1 MQTVLSL
8 LALLALVAFSGVL
21 TRFWPRLP
29 QPLLQLA
36 LGALVAWPVSGLRV
50 EIDSATFMLL
60 LIPPML
66 FADGWQMPKREF
78 GANMWPILLLSV
90 GLVLITVLVVGHFIH
105 WILPAMPLSV
115 AFVLAAVL
123 SPTDAVAVS
132 AVSQRH
138 PMPAR
143 LQNLLEGESLM
154 NDASALVAV
163 KFAVAATV
171 TQQFSLREAG
181 WDMLWMS
188 GGGALVG
195 LLFSRVFAWVHD
207 RFLFWREGDPAG
219 PTVLL
224 ILLMPFAPYWV
235 AEHLGLSGV
244 LAAVAAGMSA
254 SLLDLRSTR
263 FNAFHVQAQGTWEV
277 IRFAFTGL
285 VFVLLGQQVPE
296 LLQNLQE
303 PLQDL
308 REAGAL
314 LHPSR
319 AIGPLLVSTLLIA
332 LSLLA
337 VRFATLVLGAVL
349 PAWLP
354 PRWRRGPARPVPL
367 SWVAVASLG
376 GIRGGI
382 TLAAVLGLPV
392 LLGHGEPFPARDL
405 LVFLTTAIIVI
416 SLLGGSLGL
425 PVLLRRLK
433 AASGPGR
440 PHLEQRWA
448 RKRALRAALQSLD
461 QVPASLTSR
470 HLGPEAQAQ
479 SAVVE
484 KVRLRVRH
492 LYQHRLTEAT
502 GDQAGRAAS
511 QSVLGLEKG
520 LRLHALQA
528 EREAL
533 YALRT
538 RHQINDETLRLL
550 IREIDMVE
558 LALRGVV

>member
-8 LALLALVAFSGVL
+8 LALLALVACSGVV

-36 LGALVAWPVSGLRV
+36 LGALAAWPVSGLRV
-50 EIDSATFMLL
+50 EIDAATFML

-78 GANMWPILLLSV
+78 GANRWPILMLAV
-90 GLVLITVLVVGHFIH
+90 GLVLITVLVVGHIIH

-143 LQNLLEGESLM
+143 LQNVLEGESLM

-163 KFAVAATV
+163 KFAVAATL
-171 TQQFSLREAG
+171 TQQFSWREAG
-181 WDMLWMS
+181 WDLLWMS
-188 GGGALVG
+188 GGGVLVG
-195 LLFSRVFAWVHD
+195 WLFSRAFAWVHD
-207 RFLFWREGDPAG
+207 RFLFWREGEAAG
-219 PTVLL
+219 PSVLL
-224 ILLMPFAPYWV
+224 ILLMPFAPYLV

-308 REAGAL
+308 QAAGARM
-314 LHPSR
+314 HPGQ
-319 AIGPLLVSTLLIA
+319 ALGPLLGSTLVIA

-337 VRFATLVLGAVL
+337 VRFGTLLMGVGL
-349 PAWLP
+349 PSLLP
-354 PRWRRGPARPVPL
+354 RRWRRGGLRPVPL

-382 TLAAVLGLPV
+382 TLAAVLGLP
-392 LLGHGEPFPARDL
+392 LWLNSGAPFPARDL
-405 LVFLTTAIIVI
+405 LVFQTTAIIVI

-425 PVLLRRLK
+425 PWLLRRLH
-433 AASGPGR
+433 AAAGPGR

-448 RKRALRAALQSLD
+448 RKRALRAALLALE
-461 QVPASLTSR
+461 QVPEGLVAR
-470 HLGPEAQAQ
+470 HLGDEAAAQA
-479 SAVVE
+479 ALID

-492 LYQHRLTEAT
+492 LYQHRLTEVA
-502 GDQAGRAAS
+502 GDEAGRAVS

-520 LRLHALQA
+520 LRLHVLQA

-533 YALRT
+533 YALRG
-538 RHQINDETLRLL
+538 RHQINDDTLRLL